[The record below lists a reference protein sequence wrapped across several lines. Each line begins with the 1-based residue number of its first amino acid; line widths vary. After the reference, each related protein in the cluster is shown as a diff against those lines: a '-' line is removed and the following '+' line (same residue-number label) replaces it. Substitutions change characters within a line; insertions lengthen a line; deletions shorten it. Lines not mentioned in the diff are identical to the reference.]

1 MPEPCSLAPGLYAR
15 PTPAGA
21 YYAVAS
27 SDPEPA
33 RLLLLGILSQPFL
46 PQLTPAL
53 LRQWTGAHDDVG
65 AISVAYEAQQRGW
78 IEGLEEQLQA
88 PQGAL
93 ERLLPELLPPLS
105 ASGQTLLVDDQGFA
119 VSAHGL
125 TDEAVESLSAMSAEL
140 AIVHARHHSHVSRAS
155 GLSTSAWALVD
166 GAGNSQIGFWPLH
179 LGEQR
184 FVLVIVGLPRT
195 NHPMLTELIWALAVR
210 YGSYPVGSG
219 GQRKD
224 ITRA

>member
-1 MPEPCSLAPGLYAR
+1 MPEPCSIAPGLFAR

-27 SDPEPA
+27 PEPEPA
-33 RLLLLGILSQPFL
+33 RLLLLGILGQPRL

-53 LRQWTGAHDDVG
+53 LRQWTGALDETS
-65 AISVAYEAQQRGW
+65 AIAVAYEAQQRGW
-78 IEGLEEQLQA
+78 IEGLEEQLEA
-88 PQGAL
+88 PRGPL
-93 ERLLPELLPPLS
+93 ESLLPVLLPPLS

-125 TDEAVESLSAMSAEL
+125 SDEAVESLSAMSAEL

-210 YGSYPVGSG
+210 YGSFPASD

-224 ITRA
+224 IIRA